1 MRNEDFRGLR
11 SNGSLWRVPDQGVRS
26 AVHPLAAVRAMPGLR
41 PNLMGWPPPTAL
53 MCQSGVVE
61 NHLRELPV
69 SQVTTIVLDIAKN
82 VFHVHGADERG
93 GMVFSRKII

>member
-1 MRNEDFRGLR
+1 
-11 SNGSLWRVPDQGVRS
+11 
-26 AVHPLAAVRAMPGLR
+26 
-41 PNLMGWPPPTAL
+41 